1 MKFIYFL
8 FSIPHIL
15 CFIIYRNII
24 PDIKSDLIRF
34 SGQKAQTKDF
44 IIQMR
49 KKEYRNV
56 FYYRLPFILRHILNL
71 ILRRE
76 QSCLLH
82 TNSIGEGLFIQHGF
96 SSIIVAQKIGK
107 NFGFNQNVTVGW
119 SKKGKPIIGDN
130 VRIYTGAVVAGNI
143 KIGNNVTISANSVVT
158 IDVPDN
164 SFVIG
169 NPCTIYKKKNETFN
183 NNTSI

>member
-1 MKFIYFL
+1 MKFIYFIL
-8 FSIPHIL
+8 SVPHIL
-15 CFIIYRNII
+15 CFIVYRNII
-24 PDIKSDLIRF
+24 PDIKTDLQRF
-34 SGQKAQTKDF
+34 SGKSSQLKDF
-44 IIQMR
+44 IIQIR

-56 FYYRLPFILRHILNL
+56 FYYRIPFVLRHILNL
-71 ILRRE
+71 ILHKE
-76 QSCLLH
+76 ESCLLH
-82 TNSIGEGLFIQHGF
+82 TSNIGGGLFIQHGF

-119 SKKGKPIIGDN
+119 SKQGKPIIGNN

-158 IDVPDN
+158 IDIPDN

-169 NPCTIYKKKNETFN
+169 NPCTIYKKKNETVN
-183 NNTSI
+183 NNTNL